1 MTLSIG
7 QHIAQHSAMGLGN
20 IGKTRKPTIA
30 YIGDSITALGNGY
43 IKFPATSPAA
53 WLEIAGSRSWDM
65 VISPSAVADIEF
77 RVADSNIRYRAP
89 NDATWGAWTA
99 LRNGL
104 NKLES
109 GTAGL
114 ELLVGVKMDDLPV
127 ADTAYTSTF
136 TNTSSWSNSCVGYW
150 SLAQTMS
157 GQLLDVVS
165 VQGVSG
171 DSSAH
176 LLARLGD
183 VWLYDGYLNTI
194 SARPDFVCVEVG
206 TNDCVLYARDAA
218 DIKSDFDAIVSGI
231 KARGSIPILM
241 TITARNGATTP
252 EFQLIAEINRYI
264 RQLGHNDSSIIIVDA
279 FGATRDPAVLTGAA
293 ISNYLIDSAHLSN
306 LGAYRVGKTLAAAL
320 VAKVGSGVRGQSE
333 HNFGGDASNFYT
345 NNAFIGTAGTKGTD
359 VTGDVPTSLT
369 VNRTSSA
376 VTPTLAT
383 VVSNEP
389 VANELPWVVLTSS
402 GGAAAGGDT
411 AQLLM
416 SNRVLCASSIA
427 AGSAIIGEI
436 EFHASAFT
444 ALRRIDL
451 FIECYNAGWSPTSR
465 YIVASKLYG
474 STESSYSIPDAT
486 YEGIIRTP
494 IGALLPA
501 GTTSFNLYA
510 QAVYGASGGG
520 VVKFRNP
527 TIKAG

>member
-1 MTLSIG
+1 MSHITQQYTRDEIMILSFRRSSS
-7 QHIAQHSAMGLGN
+7 Q
-20 IGKTRKPTIA
+20 TYKPTIA

-89 NDATWGAWTA
+89 NDGTWGAWTA

-127 ADTAYTSTF
+127 ADTAYTSTL

-206 TNDCVLYARDAA
+206 TNDCVLYARSAA
-218 DIKSDFDAIVSGI
+218 DIKADFDSIVAGI

-279 FGATRDPAVLTGAA
+279 FGATRDPAVLTGNA
-293 ISNYLIDSAHLSN
+293 ISNYLIDLAHLSN

-345 NNAFIGTAGTKGTD
+345 NNAFIGTAGTAGTG
-359 VTGDVPTSLT
+359 VTGTVPTNLT
-369 VNRTSSA
+369 VSRSGS
-376 VTPTLAT
+376 TLAT
-383 VVSNEP
+383 VSSVEY
-389 VANELPWVVLTSS
+389 VANELPWIVLTSS
-402 GGAAAGGDT
+402 GATAGDS
-411 AQLLM
+411 ALALL
-416 SNRVLCASSIA
+416 SNRVLCSASVA
-427 AGSAIIGEI
+427 AGSAIIGEV